1 MIYDIIGYAG
11 LGLNLYSMYTKG
23 EFKLR
28 FFSVLANIIY
38 IVYGALIQA
47 MPIVIGCSV
56 AVILHVYRIRTLKL
70 NTYVGGQNRKH

>member
-11 LGLNLYSMYTKG
+11 LGLNLYSMYTRG

-28 FFSVLANIIY
+28 FFSMLANLIY

-70 NTYVGGQNRKH
+70 NTYVGDQNRKP

>member
-11 LGLNLYSMYTKG
+11 LGLNLYSMYTRG

-28 FFSVLANIIY
+28 FFSVLANLIY

-70 NTYVGGQNRKH
+70 NAYVGDQNRKP